1 MSKVDEILDKYR
13 TDRPRGTYSL
23 HRVKEQLCEALIDS
37 LRNITLAE
45 SDNMA
50 LVDHIKDQIRV
61 FFDQTVLY
69 EEENNTE
76 LSFSSKGIRSYFK
89 SAKVGD
95 KMVIDGYQCAMMPDG
110 KIWQIENMRGGDCLY
125 TDNEYGSY
133 YTWEQ
138 AKKVVP
144 KGFKLPTKKDFDRL
158 IKALGVKTGR
168 ELYESIWQGIFSGS
182 YYNGLYGQ
190 GNNGYYWSSTAL
202 DSSDAY
208 YLYLYDGYVGPGFS
222 FGKTYGFA
230 VRCLIKPDLF
240 RE

>member
-1 MSKVDEILDKYR
+1 MNKVNEILEQQALISDCGNDCVNR
-13 TDRPRGTYSL
+13 THWNQL
-23 HRVKEQLCEALIDS
+23 KQELCEALLDKIGRHNS
-37 LRNITLAE
+37 ITVAKIE
-45 SDNMA
+45 D
-50 LVDHIKDQIRV
+50 
-61 FFDQTVLY
+61 FFGKSY
-69 EEENNTE
+69 KEENNTE

-89 SAKVGD
+89 SANVGD